1 MKKLVA
7 VILAIAFLG
16 GVALAAD
23 YSNIGYIDVQKVFTE
38 YKETKKAQDELQKEE
53 ASFKKEY
60 EDSQKKLKDAQTT
73 GKSTSEVEKLKKELE
88 SKLEPKRKKLLA
100 LNDKLT
106 TDLQSKILD
115 GVKAVAKKL
124 GIDLVLDK
132 QVVITGGMDMTQMV
146 ITELNK

>member
-1 MKKLVA
+1 MRKLA
-7 VILAIAFLG
+7 AIILALVFLG
-16 GVALAAD
+16 GAALAAD
-23 YSNIGYIDVQKVFTE
+23 YSNIGFIDVQKVFTD

-73 GKSTSEVEKLKKELE
+73 GKSTSEVEKLKKDLE

-115 GVKAVAKKL
+115 GVKKVAKKL